1 MDQLVGRPEGE
12 TTRLRRLRALK
23 VLDTDPE
30 DIFDNIARI
39 AADLCGTTVGLINFV
54 DEERQWS
61 KAIAGGPLPREAPR
75 SLSICARA
83 MQGDEVLE
91 FEDLLAHARFKLHPL
106 TTGDHPLRFYAGAPL
121 TMDDGTRLGA
131 LCVLDPE
138 PRKLKPYQLATL
150 KRLASVVIWAL
161 KLRERTVATLLDAE
175 DARHR
180 LEHLYAVTPA
190 MLQSTDQHG
199 RFVTISDRWVAEL
212 GYQRDEIV
220 GRRFAD
226 FVALGSDTRILQAI
240 CTDAE
245 RASLHTKLIC
255 KDGSLID
262 VELSSMVDRDAGGR
276 MARVMSVIENVT
288 ARDAALA
295 ALVSS
300 QNLLERTGAIA
311 GVGGWQVDL
320 ATGEVTWSDHTCRLH
335 DREPGHRLTLEEAFA
350 YYVAE
355 DRPVLEQAVQHCLN
369 TGEPYDLELRL
380 VSATGRPF
388 WARVAGSLDVENGT
402 KIRLAGAIQDITARK
417 LLERNLAE
425 SRELVQVT
433 LDSIGGA
440 IITTDL
446 DALVTWMN
454 PIAERLTGWTKHDAE
469 GRPLSEVLVILD
481 ETNRTPLKDTVEC
494 CLRLGQVVSLA
505 DNMTLVSR
513 GGSHYS
519 IKDSAGPIRDG
530 SGHVLGAVVVFL
542 DISEQQ
548 RQSREMEHRAT
559 HDALTGVANR
569 SGFDA
574 KLRDLLA
581 HAQLLQSTPGGSS
594 SHVLLYIDLDQFKVV
609 NDSCGHAAG
618 DVLLHQVSMML
629 KGCVRDGDTVARL
642 GGDEFCVILRNCSEH
657 DGEQIAERIRVQV
670 DQHRFE
676 QDSRRFR
683 VGTSIGLVAF
693 DGSWSSRALLMQ
705 AADAA
710 CYAAKDAGRN
720 RVHVWAEADRST
732 SLRLGDMQWVAR
744 LEQALD
750 DDQFELYAQRIESLT
765 EAGVGVRCEV
775 LLRLRE
781 PDGKLTLPG
790 AFVAAAERFHMASRI
805 DRRMAEKV
813 FAWMEAEPDFHDGID
828 MISINLSGQSI
839 ADTSF
844 HQDICAMIRA
854 AQFDVRKICLE
865 ITETAAIT
873 RFDDAKSFIDEVRSL
888 GVKVALDDFGAGASS
903 FGYLKTLPVDFLKI
917 DGQFIKEIT
926 QDGLDVVAVRCFR
939 DVARK
944 LHVQTIAEFI
954 ECDDQRQVLAE
965 LGIDFGQGYLLHR
978 PEPLLLAV
986 RSSFRASGRH
996 PCEKGNPTMEPSRA
1010 RPLPPIAAVLA

>member
-1 MDQLVGRPEGE
+1 MDQLVGRLDGE
-12 TTRLRRLRALK
+12 TTRIRRLRALK

-30 DIFDNIARI
+30 EIFDNIARI
-39 AADLCGTTVGLINFV
+39 AADICGTSVGLINFV

-91 FEDLLAHARFKLHPL
+91 FEDLLAHSRFKLHPL
-106 TTGDHPLRFYAGAPL
+106 TTGDRPLRFYAGAPL

-138 PRKLKPYQLATL
+138 PKKLEPYQLATL

-161 KLRERTVATLLDAE
+161 KLRERTVNTLIEAE
-175 DARHR
+175 DARQR
-180 LEHLYAVTPA
+180 LEHLYAATPA

-199 RFVTISDRWVAEL
+199 RFVTISDRWLAEL
-212 GYQRDEIV
+212 GYQRDEIL

-226 FVALGSDTRILQAI
+226 FVALGSDYRILQNI
-240 CTDAE
+240 RNDTE
-245 RASLHTKLIC
+245 RAPLHTKLIC
-255 KDGSLID
+255 KDGGLID
-262 VELSSMVDRDAGGR
+262 VELSSMVDRDGRGR
-276 MARVMSVIENVT
+276 MARVMTVIENVT

-300 QNLLERTGAIA
+300 QGFLERTGAIA
-311 GVGGWQVDL
+311 GVGGWQIDL
-320 ATGEVTWSDHTCRLH
+320 ATSEVIWSDHTCRLH
-335 DREPGHRLTLEEAFA
+335 DRAPGHRVTMEEALA

-355 DRPVLEQAVQHCLN
+355 DRPLLEQAVQHCIE

-380 VSATGRPF
+380 VSAAGRPF
-388 WARVAGSLDVENGT
+388 WARVAGSRDVGDGGRV
-402 KIRLAGAIQDITARK
+402 RLAGAIQDITSRK

-433 LDSIGGA
+433 LDSICGA

-454 PIAERLTGWTKHDAE
+454 PIAERLTGWSKRDAE

-481 ETNRTPLKDTVEC
+481 EANRTPLKDTVEC

-505 DNMTLVSR
+505 DNMTLLSR
-513 GGSHYS
+513 SGSHYS
-519 IKDSAGPIRDG
+519 IKDSAAPIRDG
-530 SGHVLGAVVVFL
+530 SGQVLGAVVVFL

-569 SGFDA
+569 SGFEA
-574 KLRDLLA
+574 KLRDLLLQ
-581 HAQLLQSTPGGSS
+581 AQAEAKSGEAS

-609 NDSCGHAAG
+609 NDTCGHAAG

-642 GGDEFCVILRNCSEH
+642 GGDEFCVILRDCTLQ
-657 DGEQIAERIRVQV
+657 DGEQTAERIRVQV

-693 DGSWSSRALLMQ
+693 DGSWPSRALLMQ

-765 EAGVGVRCEV
+765 VEGIGVRCEV

-978 PEPLLLAV
+978 PEPLLQAV
-986 RSSFRASGRH
+986 RSSFRASGRR
-996 PCEKGNPTMEPSRA
+996 PCHKRGPTMEQSHA
-1010 RPLPPIAAVLA
+1010 RPLPPVAAILA

>member
-12 TTRLRRLRALK
+12 TTRLRRLHALK

-30 DIFDNIARI
+30 EIFDNIARV
-39 AADLCGTTVGLINFV
+39 AADICGTAVGLINFV

-61 KAIAGGPLPREAPR
+61 KAIIGRPLPREAPR

-91 FEDLLAHARFKLHPL
+91 VEDLLTSSRFRMHPL
-106 TTGDHPLRFYAGAPL
+106 TTGDRPLRFYAGAPL
-121 TMDDGTRLGA
+121 TLDDGTRLGA
-131 LCVLDPE
+131 LCVLDPV
-138 PRKLKPYQLATL
+138 PRKLEPYQVASL
-150 KRLASVVIWAL
+150 KRLASIVIWAL
-161 KLRERTVATLLDAE
+161 KLRERTVTTLIDAE
-175 DARHR
+175 DAQHR
-180 LEHLYAVTPA
+180 LEHLYAATPA

-199 RFVTISDRWVAEL
+199 RFVTISDRWLAEL
-212 GYQRDEIV
+212 GYQRDDIL

-226 FVALGSDTRILQAI
+226 FVALGSDYRILQNI
-240 CTDAE
+240 CNDAE
-245 RASLHTKLIC
+245 RKPLHTKLIC

-262 VELSSMVDRDAGGR
+262 VELSSMVDRDPTGR

-300 QNLLERTGAIA
+300 QGFLERTGAIA
-311 GVGGWQVDL
+311 GVGGWQIDL
-320 ATGEVTWSDHTCRLH
+320 ATDDVVWSDHTCRLH
-335 DREPGHRLTLEEAFA
+335 DREPGHRVTMEEALA

-355 DRPVLEQAVQHCLN
+355 DRPVLEKAVQHSLE

-380 VSATGRPF
+380 VSAAGRPF
-388 WARVAGSLDVENGT
+388 WARVAGSVDIEEGKKV
-402 KIRLAGAIQDITARK
+402 RLAGAIQDITARK

-454 PIAERLTGWTKHDAE
+454 PVAERLTGWSKLDAE
-469 GRPLSEVLVILD
+469 GRPLAEVLVIID
-481 ETNRTPLKDTVEC
+481 EAHRTPHEDTVES
-494 CLRLGQVVSLA
+494 CLRLGQVVSIA
-505 DNMTLVSR
+505 DNMTLLSR
-513 GGSHYS
+513 SGSHYS
-519 IKDSAGPIRDG
+519 IKDSAAPIRDA
-530 SGHVLGAVVVFL
+530 SGQVLGAVVVFL

-569 SGFDA
+569 SGFEA
-574 KLRDLLA
+574 KLRDVLIQA
-581 HAQLLQSTPGGSS
+581 QFVHAQPDGRSV
-594 SHVLLYIDLDQFKVV
+594 HVLLYIDLDQFKVV
-609 NDSCGHAAG
+609 NDTCGHAAG

-642 GGDEFCVILRNCSEH
+642 GGDEFCVILRDCTPH

-693 DGSWSSRALLMQ
+693 DGSWPSRALLMQ

-765 EAGVGVRCEV
+765 VEGIGVRCEV

-781 PDGKLTLPG
+781 PDGTLTLPG

-844 HQDICAMIRA
+844 HQDISAMIRA
-854 AQFDVRKICLE
+854 ARFDVRKICLE

-954 ECDDQRQVLAE
+954 EYDDQRQVLAD

-978 PEPLLLAV
+978 PEPLLQAV
-986 RSSFRASGRH
+986 RSSFRASGRQ
-996 PCEKGNPTMEPSRA
+996 PCHKSGPPMEPSHA
-1010 RPLPPIAAVLA
+1010 RSLPVAAAVLA